1 MIYLTNLILVVMRRL
16 LMKESIS
23 TLIIKA
29 STNDKISTLRLLKYF
44 NQQIESYSYKIN
56 GEDTK
61 QDLRLFLLKFIHRYW
76 ERLYRKSDKEIL
88 SYISKSL
95 KRYSFKL
102 YNHNNDYNNELIESA
117 ITYEPD
123 YALKIEIQEAMKT
136 LSKKQ
141 SDIIN
146 KLYFLDIPVKDVAN
160 KYKVSVQSVYKIR
173 NIALEKL
180 RLHLN

>member
-1 MIYLTNLILVVMRRL
+1 
-16 LMKESIS
+16 
-23 TLIIKA
+23 
-29 STNDKISTLRLLKYF
+29 
-44 NQQIESYSYKIN
+44 
-56 GEDTK
+56 
-61 QDLRLFLLKFIHRYW
+61 
-76 ERLYRKSDKEIL
+76 
-88 SYISKSL
+88 
-95 KRYSFKL
+95 
-102 YNHNNDYNNELIESA
+102 
-117 ITYEPD
+117 
-123 YALKIEIQEAMKT
+123 MKT